1 MTTYIIIEAKLD
13 PNQLEGKFSDRK
25 EEIQESL
32 AAESSLEDW
41 GFELQEMRVV
51 GDGSE

>member
-1 MTTYIIIEAKLD
+1 VTTYIVIEAKLD
-13 PNQLEGKFSDRK
+13 PAQLEGKFSDRK
-25 EEIQESL
+25 DEIQVSL
-32 AAESSLEDW
+32 AESLEDW